1 MSDPSDDQPA
11 AAAAPADSVSH
22 DTPIQRALREKQ
34 EAIAARAKPPRGGRF
49 QREQAARVKSG
60 AVRPW
65 SRK

>member
-11 AAAAPADSVSH
+11 SSAPTDAISGE
-22 DTPIQRALREKQ
+22 TPIQRALREKQ

-49 QREQAARVKSG
+49 QREQAARVKNG

-65 SRK
+65 STKS

>member
-1 MSDPSDDQPA
+1 MSDHHDDQSP
-11 AAAAPADSVSH
+11 APAETAPTE
-22 DTPIQRALREKQ
+22 TPIQRALREKQ

-65 SRK
+65 STK

>member
-11 AAAAPADSVSH
+11 AAAPADSVSH
-22 DTPIQRALREKQ
+22 ETPIQRALREKL